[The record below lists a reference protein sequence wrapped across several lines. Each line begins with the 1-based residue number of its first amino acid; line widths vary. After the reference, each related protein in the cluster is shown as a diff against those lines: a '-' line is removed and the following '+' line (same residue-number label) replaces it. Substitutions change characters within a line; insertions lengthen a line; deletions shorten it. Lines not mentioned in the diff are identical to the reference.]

1 MSAVILA
8 KAERMEGEARMLYAS
23 QYDGPPVGTRDRHQ
37 WRYDTLDRIE
47 ELRGHAVSLKVR
59 IKSSRKRIRNYYGLD
74 LRVGLAV
81 ERADRPGRIVSS
93 SGQYVEV
100 LLEDDEES
108 TPCHATSKMG
118 CPPDAGVGPGPDER
132 LPHLVVTAELRAS

>member
-8 KAERMEGEARMLYAS
+8 ETERMEGEARMLYAS
-23 QYDGPPVGTRDRHQ
+23 LYDGPPVGTRDEHQ

-47 ELRGHAVSLKVR
+47 ELREHAASIKAR
-59 IKSSRKRIRNYYGLD
+59 IKSSFEHIRNYYGLD

-81 ERADRPGRIVSS
+81 KHADRPGRIVSL

-100 LLEDDEES
+100 LLESDEES
-108 TPCHATSKMG
+108 MPCHATSEMG
-118 CPPDAGVGPGPDER
+118 YPPGARVGPGPDER
-132 LPHLVVTAELRAS
+132 FTHLVETAELRAS